1 MGDTSGTIRPD
12 SGVRASS
19 RAYPGSP
26 GIFADTRA
34 LRGCWHPVAFS
45 ADLAERPV
53 HADLLGEPLVLW
65 RGSAGRPRVM
75 SDLCVHRGTAL
86 SLGWVSGEELV
97 CAYHGWRYGADGRC
111 VAIPQLEDPGRVPAR
126 ARVAAFAAQERY
138 GLIWVALEEP
148 RWPLPE
154 VPELEDSGWAVVSA
168 GPYRWQCDAARQVEN
183 FTDFGHFPW
192 VHPGLLGDPS
202 RPVVPRHE
210 VAADGHVL
218 RYTVVRPEAE
228 NTDDFPVFGNEQAG
242 PPERHSRYELHLP
255 YTIALRLG
263 WGGER
268 GMVYFFASQPIDAD
282 RCAGYVVIGRNYN
295 LDQPDLVIQD
305 FEDTI
310 FGQDQV
316 VVESQRPER
325 VPFDLAAELH
335 LKFDAVAVAYRKAMR
350 SLALAA
356 DSPVAYDDE
365 G

>member
-1 MGDTSGTIRPD
+1 VHP
-12 SGVRASS
+12 GV
-19 RAYPGSP
+19 
-26 GIFADTRA
+26 FADGAA
-34 LRGCWHPVAFS
+34 LRACWHPVAFS
-45 ADLAERPV
+45 RAVTDGPV
-53 HADLLGEPLVLW
+53 HADLLGEPLVVW
-65 RGSAGRPRVM
+65 RGPGGTPRVM

-86 SLGWVSGEELV
+86 SLGRVDGDEIV
-97 CAYHGWRYGADGRC
+97 CPYHAWRYAGDGRC
-111 VAIPQLEDPGRVPAR
+111 VAIPQLADPTRVPAR
-126 ARVAAFAAQERY
+126 ARVAAYPAQERY
-138 GLIWVALEEP
+138 GLIWAALEEP

-154 VPELEDSGWAVVSA
+154 VPELESGGWVLAAA

-192 VHPGLLGDPS
+192 VHPGLLGDPE

-210 VAADGHVL
+210 VRTEGHVL
-218 RYTVVRPEAE
+218 HYSIVRPEAG
-228 NTDDFPVFGNEQAG
+228 NSDDFPVFGNEQAG
-242 PPERHSRYELHLP
+242 PPDRRSRYELHLP

-268 GMVYFFASQPIDAD
+268 GMVYLFASAPEAQQ

-295 LDQPDLVIQD
+295 TDQPEQVIRE

-310 FGQDQV
+310 FGQDQR

-350 SLALAA
+350 AAGLA
-356 DSPVAYDDE
+356 